1 MKKIWGL
8 TIMFDYWL
16 YNEDCLE
23 GMKKLAD
30 NSVDMIACDPPYYV
44 GASSNGI
51 KSTFADFNL
60 LRPFWEQ
67 CFGEWQ
73 RVLKDGGHVY
83 TCTDWRTYPFLY
95 PILIK
100 YFCVKNL
107 IVWEHQYCRPGN
119 WYRGS
124 YELVVFATAGKS
136 QREFGGGELDVW
148 RIKGAPTCCLKA
160 RNHPSE
166 KPVEL
171 MEKMIRNSSRE
182 GDTVLDCFMG
192 SGTTGA
198 ACVNL
203 NRNFIGF
210 EIDEKYFEIA
220 QKRIDVT
227 LENKRQ

>member
-1 MKKIWGL
+1 MQ
-8 TIMFDYWL
+8 L

-23 GMKKLAD
+23 GMKRLED
-30 NSVDMIACDPPYYV
+30 NSVDLIACDPPYCV
-44 GASSNGI
+44 GVSSNGL
-51 KSTFADFNL
+51 KSSFADFNL

-67 CFGEWQ
+67 CFGEWR

-83 TCTDWRTYPFLY
+83 VCTDWRTYPFLY

-100 YFCVKNL
+100 YFAMRNL

-124 YELVVFATAGKS
+124 YELIMFGMKGKS
-136 QREFGGGELDVW
+136 SRDFGGGELDIW
-148 RIKGAPTCCLKA
+148 TIKGAPTCCLKT

-166 KPVEL
+166 KPIEL

-182 GDTVLDCFMG
+182 GETVLDCFMG
-192 SGTTGA
+192 SGTTA
-198 ACVNL
+198 ISAMNL

-210 EIDEKYFEIA
+210 EIDEKYYEVAQRRIDEAIA
-220 QKRIDVT
+220 QREQSLFKGSD
-227 LENKRQ
+227 